1 MSYILE
7 ALRRAET
14 ERESRRRVPGLHA
27 QPVPVLPGDEGPPRR
42 NAWPWLV
49 AGLAVALVL
58 ALLWRGSGQDAGG
71 EEAARAAVAGS
82 VEARPPTAVD
92 PAASAIATPSTPAT
106 PPATP
111 PAATAAETPPAAAH
125 EPPPVHRKSST
136 AAKAAPKPHAQAA
149 EKTRTPATAVAAAA
163 TAQPAPG
170 TKTPPATPATAGTP
184 EPPLRTLADL
194 PADIRGRVPP
204 LSFGGSVYSEVPAQR
219 LVILNGQVLREGDAI
234 ADDVWLE
241 QIRPHS
247 AVIRVRGQRFEYP
260 F

>member
-71 EEAARAAVAGS
+71 EEAARAAVTGS

-92 PAASAIATPSTPAT
+92 PAASAIAAPST
-106 PPATP
+106 PATP

-149 EKTRTPATAVAAAA
+149 EKTRTPATAAAAAA
-163 TAQPAPG
+163 TAQAAPG